1 MVDGRRWM
9 KWRAMMIAALAMC
22 AGAALW
28 VPGCGSGGESP
39 SSTGGTNDR
48 EQRPK
53 IQTIELGGRSFALE
67 VAADEAAITQGLSDR
82 KSIAADGGMLFV
94 FDEPRYAQFVMRR
107 CYVPIDLIF
116 VDRKGYIDSL
126 HRMEVIRPIEGPA
139 WHNPSSGY
147 NSAGRVQYAIEL
159 KGGTL
164 DELGLSRGDKIDLPT
179 KALQSLVR

>member
-1 MVDGRRWM
+1 MVDVRRWVM
-9 KWRAMMIAALAMC
+9 VKAAVVAALAVF

-39 SSTGGTNDR
+39 SSTAGSNDR

-53 IQTIELGGRSFALE
+53 TQTIQLGGRSFELE

-126 HRMEVIRPIEGPA
+126 HRMEVIRPIGGPA
-139 WHNPSSGY
+139 WRDPSSGY
-147 NSAGRVQYAIEL
+147 TSVGRVQYAIEL

-164 DELGLSRGDKIDLPT
+164 DELGLSRGDKIDLPI
-179 KALQSLVR
+179 KALQSLAR